1 MNQTELAQRLFPA
14 IEKLPEDVLGS
25 YPTRQ
30 MKEGAKVTRFA
41 PSPTGFLTIG
51 GIYATLISERLA
63 HQSGGVFYLRI
74 EDTDKKREVEGSI
87 GDILQALS
95 YCGIYPDEGPTAAGE
110 EVGEYGPYKQTERAS
125 LYHVFIKNLIARGLA
140 YPCFCDA
147 DELQQI
153 RDKQQAA
160 KLNPGYYG
168 EWAIHRNLT
177 LEQVEAEL
185 ATGKPYVIRLKSTG
199 SPDRRIKYNDL
210 IKGEIEMPENEQ
222 DIVIMKSDGIPT
234 YHFAHAVDDCLMGT
248 THVIRGDEWLASVPI
263 HLQLFDMLGFR
274 RPEYG
279 YLAPLMK
286 MDGASKRKFSKR
298 KDPDAAASYYEQ
310 EGYPGISITEYLM
323 TLINSNYEEWR
334 MSQPEAP
341 YSEFMIDM
349 NKMNVSGALFD
360 VNKLGDISKDV
371 IALLSADEVFEHTAA
386 WAAAYDTEMEAT
398 LLTNREYATAVFQI
412 GRALEKPRKDI
423 AKWSDVKDLY
433 AYFFDESFSKSV
445 AAGYDSLLASMP
457 SELAK
462 QIVREYA
469 QTLDLQDDRDSWF
482 GKVKAIGVQL
492 GFAKDAKTYKKNPE
506 QYPGHVGDVAMILR
520 VALTGRTMTLDL
532 YDMMHVM
539 GDARV
544 RNRLNQ
550 FIGYSS
556 RGSRS

>member
-14 IEKLPEDVLGS
+14 IEKQPEDVLGG
-25 YPTRQ
+25 YPARQ
-30 MKEGAKVTRFA
+30 LKEGAKVTRFA

-51 GIYATLISERLA
+51 GIYATLITERLA

-74 EDTDKKREVEGSI
+74 EDTDRKREVEGSI
-87 GDILQALS
+87 GDILHSLS
-95 YCGIYPDEGPTAAGE
+95 YCSIYPDEGPTADGE
-110 EVGEYGPYKQTERAS
+110 EAGEYGPYKQTERAS
-125 LYHVFIKNLIARGLA
+125 LYHVFIKNLIAQGLA

-160 KLNPGYYG
+160 KLNTGYYG

-177 LEQVEAEL
+177 SEQIEAEL
-185 ATGKPYVIRLKSTG
+185 ATGKPYVIRLKSPG
-199 SPDRRIKYNDL
+199 SPERRIKYMDL
-210 IKGEIEMPENEQ
+210 IKGEIELPENEQ

-279 YLAPLMK
+279 HLAPLMK

-298 KDPDAAASYYEQ
+298 KDRDAAASYYEQ

-334 MSQPEAP
+334 VSQPEAP
-341 YSEFMIDM
+341 YSEFMIDV

-360 VNKLGDISKDV
+360 MDKLIDISKGI
-371 IALLSADEVFEHTAA
+371 IARLSADEVFEHTAE
-386 WAAAYDTEMEAT
+386 WAAAHDTELEAA
-398 LLTNREYATAVFQI
+398 LLANREYSTAIFRI
-412 GRALEKPRKDI
+412 GRAVEKPRKDI

-445 AAGYDSLLASMP
+445 EAGYDSLPASI
-457 SELAK
+457 SLELAK

-482 GKVKAIGVQL
+482 SKVKAIGVQL
-492 GFAKDAKTYKKNPE
+492 GFAKDAKTHKKNPE

-544 RNRLNQ
+544 RARLNR
-550 FIGYSS
+550 FIG
-556 RGSRS
+556 